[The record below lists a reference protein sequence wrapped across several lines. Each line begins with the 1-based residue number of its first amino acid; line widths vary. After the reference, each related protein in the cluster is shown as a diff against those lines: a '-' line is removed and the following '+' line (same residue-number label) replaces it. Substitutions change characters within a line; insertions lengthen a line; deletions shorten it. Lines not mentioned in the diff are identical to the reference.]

1 MERGISDRA
10 AHEDD
15 EGGEVSRR
23 QDCGSRDVSLWWD
36 ACG

>member
-15 EGGEVSRR
+15 EGEVSRR

-36 ACG
+36 ACR